1 MNYELKK
8 DGERYMAQFIT
19 DQIDN
24 AEAYFSL
31 HPLLERAFA
40 FLRTELRDDAADG
53 RIDIDADRMFCLI
66 STGQGKGRQSA
77 RLEAH
82 RRYIDLQFVLSG
94 ADVMGWKPLDRCL
107 SPESDF
113 DAERDIVFFRDDA
126 QTWKTVEAGSFALFF
141 PADGHAP
148 MGGEGLIR
156 KAVVKIEK

>member
-1 MNYELKK
+1 
-8 DGERYMAQFIT
+8 MAQFIT
-19 DQIDN
+19 DQLEN
-24 AEAYFSL
+24 AEACFSL

-40 FLRTELRDDAADG
+40 FLRAELPEDAPDG
-53 RIDIDADRMFCLI
+53 RVDIDGDRMFCLV
-66 STGQGKGRQSA
+66 STGQGRGRQNA

-94 ADVMGWKPLDRCL
+94 TDVMGWKPLKRCL

-126 QTWKTVEAGSFALFF
+126 SVWKTVQAGSFALFF
-141 PADGHAP
+141 PDDAHAP

-156 KAVVKIEK
+156 KAVVKIAV

>member
-1 MNYELKK
+1 MS
-8 DGERYMAQFIT
+8 QFIT
-19 DQIDN
+19 DQIEN

-31 HPLLERAFA
+31 HPLLERAFV
-40 FLRTELRDDAADG
+40 FLRTELPEDAPDG
-53 RIDIDADRMFCLI
+53 RMDIDGDRMFCLV
-66 STGQGKGRQSA
+66 STGQGKGRADA

-94 ADVMGWKPLDRCL
+94 ADVMGWKPLKRCL

-126 QTWKTVEAGSFALFF
+126 EAWRTVPEGSFALFF
-141 PADGHAP
+141 PDDVHAP

-156 KAVVKIEK
+156 KAVIKIAV